1 MHPFLVAFSISMC
14 WRGVGAGFSAWLET
28 AYTNN
33 GGTLLVSEVKIKFVK
48 DGYLITVPDTKPTH
62 FFYTAP
68 EKCLAKISELL
79 NAWEK
84 PQC

>member
-1 MHPFLVAFSISMC
+1 M
-14 WRGVGAGFSAWLET
+14 
-28 AYTNN
+28 
-33 GGTLLVSEVKIKFVK
+33 SEIKIKFVK
-48 DGYLITVPDTKPTH
+48 DGYLITAPDEKQKH

-79 NAWEK
+79 NNWEK

>member
-1 MHPFLVAFSISMC
+1 M
-14 WRGVGAGFSAWLET
+14 
-28 AYTNN
+28 
-33 GGTLLVSEVKIKFVK
+33 SEVKIKFVK
-48 DGYLITVPDTKPTH
+48 DGYLITVPDTKPKH

>member
-1 MHPFLVAFSISMC
+1 L
-14 WRGVGAGFSAWLET
+14 GFPEWLET
-28 AYTNN
+28 AYTSN
-33 GGTLLVSEVKIKFVK
+33 GGKLSVSEIKIKFVK
-48 DGYLITVPDTKPTH
+48 DGYLITAPDEKQKH

-79 NAWEK
+79 NNWEK